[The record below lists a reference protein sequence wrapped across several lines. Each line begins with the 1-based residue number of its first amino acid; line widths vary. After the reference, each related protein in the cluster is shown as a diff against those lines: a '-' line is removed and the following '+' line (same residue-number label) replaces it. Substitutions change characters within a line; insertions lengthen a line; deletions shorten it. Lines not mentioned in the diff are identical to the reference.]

1 MLHFPLK
8 LSSKKLRDESRDFW
22 SGVVEER
29 LKEKNGVRRDCLNII
44 QSEHTS
50 SLEDDDV
57 DDDVVGGGSCST
69 PKSDPRECP

>member
-1 MLHFPLK
+1 M
-8 LSSKKLRDESRDFW
+8 
-22 SGVVEER
+22 
-29 LKEKNGVRRDCLNII
+29 RRDCLNII

-69 PKSDPRECP
+69 PKSDPQECP